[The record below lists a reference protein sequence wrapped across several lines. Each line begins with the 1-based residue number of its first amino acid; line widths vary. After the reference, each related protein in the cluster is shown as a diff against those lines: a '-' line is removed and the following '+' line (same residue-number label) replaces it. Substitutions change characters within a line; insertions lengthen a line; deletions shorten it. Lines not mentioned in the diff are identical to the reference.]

1 MLHRIRDIKPLPGLC
16 LQAVFQNGELRIYD
30 VAPLQERWPA
40 FRSLTEIPG
49 LFELVRVDAGG
60 YGVVWNDEIDLAA
73 EEIWNNGKD
82 SARDPYCSD
91 STDSIECVSFD
102 ELEPDE
108 QAAVIEGQK
117 EIENGDTID
126 FEDYLKERGID
137 INGD

>member
-1 MLHRIRDIKPLPGLC
+1 MPGLC

-49 LFELVRVDAGG
+49 LFELVQIDAGG

-73 EEIWNNGKD
+73 EEIWNNGMD
-82 SARDPYCSD
+82 YSMDPDCCD
-91 STDSIECVSFD
+91 NTDTIECVPFD

-108 QAAVIEGQK
+108 QASVIEGQK
-117 EIENGDTID
+117 DIENGNTID

-137 INGD
+137 ITDD